1 MAPENHLKSVLP
13 AVQANG
19 RPSRGSLSPGAW
31 PTRMIRLSTG
41 LPTTTGLCMR
51 GQRLHRRSAARC
63 LSMAVEVMAQK
74 RMEARL
80 GSPSLANLRVAPRS
94 VAALAAV
101 AATAAAA
108 AEAATAATAAA
119 AAEPA
124 AAAAAEA
131 AAWAIFLGTGLVD
144 GQLAP
149 AELDAVD
156 LLGCDLGLFSRSHGD
171 EGEAAR
177 AARHLVHGDVNV
189 GYGSEL
195 AEVRAEL
202 VFGCFEREISNV

>member
-119 AAEPA
+119 A
-124 AAAAAEA
+124 EA